1 MGNQIDKNQKSQQQ
15 ELRIKEL
22 RGDLKKRKRV
32 LKGLK
37 TRLRNMQTRISEFQ
51 TTGAAN
57 VMHRLDRMGR
67 LRQEIAELS
76 RELKANVTINS
87 TDKYQLEAIAD
98 EFGDDIFEGSSFEEF
113 KQNQEAEF
121 QFEFDEEARAKMFDM
136 FNEFQVEPEKEEKKD
151 IRRLFLKL
159 SSSLHPDKAKN
170 DKQARAYHNIMQ
182 QINEAYQRNDVQ
194 TLLEI
199 EVKYLGQEEFEI
211 DESLAVI
218 TDILEQ
224 QIEKLERELVLI
236 NNQVDRTSGEIKN
249 LRYSQ
254 MGALLSQLERA
265 ESYGEG
271 IDQAL
276 EQMDLA
282 IRQMEKLKKLL
293 EDSIEMGMI
302 SIEMRQWFSEPYRS
316 WEAMEWSPF
325 EDGPPKNFAGKNAT
339 FTVGT
344 SVKIIKKAMFN
355 GLNIKGWQG
364 RIKEVEWDFLDREIC
379 LLEFDSISLLKI
391 PLSMIEELIDA
402 DIPFDGVMIE
412 AENLETAPARD
423 TERETLACTRSLY
436 HQFIWKY
443 YTTSKKQEERLR
455 AILLKEPGRQDF
467 ENWDLHFEKE
477 VKFPFRANYIDAL
490 GVRQSIDVQAILYFD
505 QTEGHIASV
514 KNAETK
520 VRCPCFH
527 FSCRV
532 VKK

>member
-1 MGNQIDKNQKSQQQ
+1 M
-15 ELRIKEL
+15 
-22 RGDLKKRKRV
+22 
-32 LKGLK
+32 
-37 TRLRNMQTRISEFQ
+37 
-51 TTGAAN
+51 
-57 VMHRLDRMGR
+57 
-67 LRQEIAELS
+67 
-76 RELKANVTINS
+76 
-87 TDKYQLEAIAD
+87 
-98 EFGDDIFEGSSFEEF
+98 
-113 KQNQEAEF
+113 
-121 QFEFDEEARAKMFDM
+121 
-136 FNEFQVEPEKEEKKD
+136 
-151 IRRLFLKL
+151 
-159 SSSLHPDKAKN
+159 
-170 DKQARAYHNIMQ
+170 
-182 QINEAYQRNDVQ
+182 Q

-391 PLSMIEELIDA
+391 PLEHD
-402 DIPFDGVMIE
+402 
-412 AENLETAPARD
+412 
-423 TERETLACTRSLY
+423 
-436 HQFIWKY
+436 
-443 YTTSKKQEERLR
+443 
-455 AILLKEPGRQDF
+455 
-467 ENWDLHFEKE
+467 
-477 VKFPFRANYIDAL
+477 
-490 GVRQSIDVQAILYFD
+490 
-505 QTEGHIASV
+505 
-514 KNAETK
+514 
-520 VRCPCFH
+520 
-527 FSCRV
+527 
-532 VKK
+532 